1 MKIVKHKN
9 EPNGQTND
17 GQMVEL
23 KQKITVICQKNRNVI
38 IQVQAQNYENI
49 FYSITHSNTPQ
60 ELYTV

>member
-9 EPNGQTND
+9 ERWPNGGIKTENHCD
-17 GQMVEL
+17 L
-23 KQKITVICQKNRNVI
+23 SKNRNVI

>member
-1 MKIVKHKN
+1 
-9 EPNGQTND
+9 
-17 GQMVEL
+17 MVEL

-49 FYSITHSNTPQ
+49 FYIITHSNTPQ